1 MAWVLYIIT
10 PLASSHFSFRL
21 SWWLHL
27 EKTNSVVSNWKLP
40 PLVFQARSDRWYRS
54 SETPPS
60 LPGPLLRPFYP
71 EHLSQHC
78 GCLTKPS
85 SSFQAHG
92 DTFSLFTKFLQIS
105 IRHAL
110 SSNLWKT
117 FSSGVQRHLHIAL
130 CYSFFCN
137 WLLPIPANT
146 SSWRTETSHM
156 CHQLDLILPGTQY
169 AVCLINQIE
178 GRKQKV

>member
-1 MAWVLYIIT
+1 MTSFGKNKLCSFKLEIASTRFSSKVRQAAQIT
-10 PLASSHFSFRL
+10 
-21 SWWLHL
+21 
-27 EKTNSVVSNWKLP
+27 
-40 PLVFQARSDRWYRS
+40 RS
-54 SETPPS
+54 SAIAARTFAQAS
-60 LPGPLLRPFYP
+60 LPRASLPTL
-71 EHLSQHC
+71 

-105 IRHAL
+105 TRHAL

-169 AVCLINQIE
+169 AVCVINQIE